1 LRRVAPTLDVGRA
14 IMADN
19 PSHLSRVLLVEDEF
33 LICELLAEVL
43 SEYGFEV
50 HAVCNAQDALRH
62 LTGGHPCDLLFTDIN
77 LPGGVDGA
85 ALAEIARQLRPNLP
99 VVYASG
105 SVRRIEQFKAV
116 PGASF
121 VPKPYDLD
129 KVCCM
134 LRECAAQTNEAVHS

>member
-1 LRRVAPTLDVGRA
+1 MLDLGRA

-19 PSHLSRVLLVEDEF
+19 SSHRSRVLLVEDEF
-33 LICELLAEVL
+33 LICDLLAEVL
-43 SEYGFEV
+43 SEHGFEV
-50 HAVCNAQDALRH
+50 HAVCNAKDALRH

-85 ALAEIARQLRPNLP
+85 ALAQMARELRPNLP

-105 SVRRIEQFKAV
+105 SVSRIEQFKAV

-129 KVCCM
+129 RVCRM
-134 LRECAAQTNEAVHS
+134 LEECTAQPAH